1 MESEKQQLHQTQM
14 LRMQFFE
21 MAKWIDSDISYV
33 NQILQN
39 SEYYLIEDRKRE
51 HQQKMQQELEEQR
64 KEVALQ
70 IELALKEEQ
79 DQKERERK

>member
-1 MESEKQQLHQTQM
+1 M